1 MSIIKVNEVSKS
13 FGEKE
18 NFNLVLDK
26 VSLDIKKGEFVSLMG
41 ESGSG
46 KSTLLYIIGGLD
58 KPTEGSVVIDEKDIN
73 ELKEKEIARFRR
85 QDIGF
90 VFQFYNLVQNLT
102 VEENIMLPVV
112 MDGKKEKD
120 YKDRLDKIL
129 KIVGLEDKRK
139 SLPNQLSGG
148 QQQRVSIARAVILNP
163 KVILADEFLHP
174 GQSCGIF
181 PVHPMTLS
189 LQDVRLMN
197 ISLWRFFLQAI
208 QFFPSLCT
216 FHISVIGRVISS
228 TPYHKGQIAQVLQPY
243 IARVSGHHRRC
254 RKMVGKSGSQ
264 TPHTITASR
273 ISHQIYLVGIDSLA
287 DDHHLNQLFKHLVN
301 RFLKPHVPGIPWSSR
316 CNVYS
321 FRGFIKVLLIVPLT
335 VIELMCGTA
344 TAVHGDPK
352 TPLAKRSIAIGG
364 IPKRQGIVPVVD
376 GWRRSFLCFQNLTEL
391 CFFCLFPCINYFN
404 SFFLCIFL

>member
-112 MDGKKEKD
+112 MDGKKERD

-163 KVILADEFLHP
+163 KVILADEPIGNLDSKSGEEVMKLFK
-174 GQSCGIF
+174 
-181 PVHPMTLS
+181 TLNKEEGVTI
-189 LQDVRLMN
+189 LQVTHSEESAKYGDRVVRLKD
-197 ISLWRFFLQAI
+197 
-208 QFFPSLCT
+208 
-216 FHISVIGRVISS
+216 G
-228 TPYHKGQIAQVLQPY
+228 KIA
-243 IARVSGHHRRC
+243 
-254 RKMVGKSGSQ
+254 
-264 TPHTITASR
+264 
-273 ISHQIYLVGIDSLA
+273 
-287 DDHHLNQLFKHLVN
+287 
-301 RFLKPHVPGIPWSSR
+301 
-316 CNVYS
+316 
-321 FRGFIKVLLIVPLT
+321 
-335 VIELMCGTA
+335 
-344 TAVHGDPK
+344 
-352 TPLAKRSIAIGG
+352 
-364 IPKRQGIVPVVD
+364 
-376 GWRRSFLCFQNLTEL
+376 
-391 CFFCLFPCINYFN
+391 
-404 SFFLCIFL
+404 